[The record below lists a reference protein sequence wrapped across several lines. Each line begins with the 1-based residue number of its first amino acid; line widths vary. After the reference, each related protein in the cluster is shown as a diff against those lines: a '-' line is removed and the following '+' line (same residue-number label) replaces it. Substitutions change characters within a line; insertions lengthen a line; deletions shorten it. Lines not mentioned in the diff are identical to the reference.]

1 MTKLDLT
8 TKYFL
13 EIIIIMFIAY
23 SMFGM
28 AYGQNTSIKPV
39 QPTVTIPAQT
49 QPNPNLQYLPQKAY
63 VQAFGPE
70 YGLPVSP
77 TPLQSITPPQV
88 QPAPAVQQNTVF
100 GIDPATL
107 AGIVGTL
114 GAGVAYFKGH
124 LANKKADKAEETGKE
139 NSAMNVKQAII
150 SEEALKLQYENMP
163 DKGNN
168 ITDKPEI
175 RLTEVAKMKDKAVDT
190 ATKS

>member
-1 MTKLDLT
+1 MDII

-13 EIIIIMFIAY
+13 EIITIMFIAY

-28 AYGQNTSIKPV
+28 AYGQNASAPPPV

-70 YGLPVSP
+70 YGLPSSP
-77 TPLQSITPPQV
+77 TPLQSLAPVPT
-88 QPAPAVQQNTVF
+88 APAVAPAQNNTSILGGNLDVV
-100 GIDPATL
+100 GIL
-107 AGIVGTL
+107 AAI
-114 GAGVAYFKGH
+114 GAAGAYLKGH
-124 LANKKADKAEETGKE
+124 LVGKKADKAEDIGKE
-139 NSAMNVKQAII
+139 NAAMNVKQAII
-150 SEEALKLQYENMP
+150 SEESLKLQYENMA
-163 DKGNN
+163 DKGAN

-190 ATKS
+190 ATQS